1 MPFLVWV
8 GKSKAFVSKGFV
20 PFGCCQEAIADEL
33 CISVRSVRRH
43 LKQLGVEKRQL
54 VQAKHA
60 YKLMKAAIYWEAGEC
75 YAEPRIWYKEK
86 RDGSLRLYE
95 PNGITSSFR
104 EEGHQMTRERL
115 FNYRGRTWI
124 YRCNIY
130 DLDYNSRSMRAARKA
145 LAKLIDNEAVARDA
159 IKDK

>member
-1 MPFLVWV
+1 M
-8 GKSKAFVSKGFV
+8 
-20 PFGCCQEAIADEL
+20 
-33 CISVRSVRRH
+33 RSVRRH
-43 LKQLGVEKRQL
+43 LKQIGVEKRQL

-60 YKLMKAAIYWEAGEC
+60 YKLMKEAIYWEAGEC
-75 YAEPRIWYKEK
+75 YAEPRIWYEEK

-130 DLDYNSRSMRAARKA
+130 DLDYTSRSMRAARKR
-145 LAKLIDNEAVARDA
+145 LAKLIGLKKTSTSSLKISKSNQSRGTTDLKVAAKRSPRPGEEGQ
-159 IKDK
+159 KS